1 MVPLVVTI
9 VVDRESGSLGMV
21 STVGANGDVAGDL
34 DTILLVLPQ
43 VQASLM
49 QNRLQ
54 AEREKGRSGEGEKG
68 RGGEGEKGR
77 GGEGEKGRGGED
89 GGDG

>member
-1 MVPLVVTI
+1 MVPLAITI
-9 VVDRESGSLGMV
+9 VVDRATGSLGMV

-34 DTILLVLPQ
+34 DTVLMVLPQ

-54 AEREKGRSGEGEKG
+54 AERDRLESK
-68 RGGEGEKGR
+68 
-77 GGEGEKGRGGED
+77 D
-89 GGDG
+89 Q